1 MGSPA
6 GGVRGSPP
14 TIREIMQR
22 REEAIARSQA
32 KINGTKAR
40 LITEHKG
47 PNTEAT
53 PGADYQSDADL
64 KKALGETHAHS
75 ISQWQAG
82 SGVVGPTGEEDS
94 WKFSWAN
101 KPHTDGYTEN
111 QNFGYQHDMQAT
123 DAELQAKTP
132 EQKKAYADANY
143 ESAKKG
149 FWVLKTQGPDQAMK
163 RTQEIF
169 KEHGFTVREHY

>member
-1 MGSPA
+1 MA
-6 GGVRGSPP
+6 
-14 TIREIMQR
+14 R
-22 REEAIARSQA
+22 REAALA
-32 KINGTKAR
+32 KVKAQINGTKAR

-47 PNTEAT
+47 PNTEPT
-53 PGADYQSDADL
+53 PGAEYQSDADL

-75 ISQWQAG
+75 ISQWQAD
-82 SGVVGPTGEEDS
+82 SGVVGPTGQEDT

-101 KPHTDGYTEN
+101 RPANTSGFEEN

-132 EQKKAYADANY
+132 EQKKAYAEANY

-149 FWVLKTQGPDQAMK
+149 FWVLKTQGLPRQ
-163 RTQEIF
+163 
-169 KEHGFTVREHY
+169 